1 MNTPT
6 STSPAPQG
14 SASTGHA
21 QAHHAAMRGQGRSA
35 SGSDVF
41 ANLLSLL
48 STGSDLAADALTS
61 PTENRPESLPADGSD
76 PAQTAAQDGT
86 RNPLAALLGWAGAPM
101 PQMPVDATG
110 GLGRQATGDGTSLAT
125 AVAAATGH
133 SATQG
138 PVTEPRGLAPG
149 HALPAPAASE
159 AASQPRDAAALG
171 VTARADAA
179 PATSAAS
186 DRLRGPA
193 SVRVTAWRS
202 TTGLALHPSVAGGG
216 ASSTG
221 PSALSTL
228 APSTFAQ
235 VALSRTGAQGGA
247 LALTGHGRSTASLD
261 ERVTQ
266 PGTDPLDAV
275 VTNAGQTGQGRSEM
289 TPYNTDVAGPAGGG
303 GASDTAT
310 DLAQGSTAPGDGG
323 QTADAAMQAPEPD
336 EPASV
341 WSAQTLRH
349 ASVHVGQPGDQALE
363 IQLSMAGQEVSVAFR
378 TDDAQTR
385 ASLAEDAG
393 ATLGELLQ
401 RSGIDL
407 GDVSVGA
414 QGQQAGHDLPNRKP
428 QGTWA
433 PAPGRGGAAESPA
446 ADASAGAPPP
456 RPRADGSHPLD
467 LFV

>member
-1 MNTPT
+1 MNTPN
-6 STSPAPQG
+6 STSPTPQ
-14 SASTGHA
+14 SSSSTAHT
-21 QAHHAAMRGQGRSA
+21 QAHHAAGRGQGRPA

-48 STGSDLAADALTS
+48 STGSDFAADALTS
-61 PTENRPESLPADGSD
+61 PTDNRPESLPADGSD

-86 RNPLAALLGWAGAPM
+86 QNPLAALLGWAGAPM
-101 PQMPVDATG
+101 PQMPADATG
-110 GLGRQATGDGTSLAT
+110 GLGRQATGDRTSLAT
-125 AVAAATGH
+125 GAAADLSPTHG
-133 SATQG
+133 ATS
-138 PVTEPRGLAPG
+138 EPRGLAPG
-149 HALPAPAASE
+149 HSLPTPAASE
-159 AASQPRDAAALG
+159 AASQPLDAAALA
-171 VTARADAA
+171 VPARADAA
-179 PATSAAS
+179 PATSTTN

-216 ASSTG
+216 ASSLG

-247 LALTGHGRSTASLD
+247 LAPTGQGRSTASLD
-261 ERVTQ
+261 ERVGQ
-266 PGTDPLDAV
+266 PGSDPLDAV
-275 VTNAGQTGQGRSEM
+275 VTNAGRTVQGRSEM
-289 TPYNTDVAGPAGGG
+289 TPYNTDVAGPAGAG
-303 GASDTAT
+303 GASDTST
-310 DLAQGSTAPGDGG
+310 DLAQGSTASGDDG
-323 QTADAAMQAPEPD
+323 QTGDAAMQTPEPD

-349 ASVHVGQPGDQALE
+349 ASVHVGEPGDQALE

-385 ASLAEDAG
+385 ASLAADAG

-407 GDVSVGA
+407 GEVSVGT

-433 PAPGRGGAAESPA
+433 SAPQRGGAAESPA
-446 ADASAGAPPP
+446 ADASAGPTPP